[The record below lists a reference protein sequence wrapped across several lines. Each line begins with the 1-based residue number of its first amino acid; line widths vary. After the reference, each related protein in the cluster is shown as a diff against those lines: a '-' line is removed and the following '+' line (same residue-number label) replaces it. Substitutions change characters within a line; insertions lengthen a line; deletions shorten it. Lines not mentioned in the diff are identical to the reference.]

1 MVFEREP
8 SVCTLL
14 AWLSHQMPWHRVQSC
29 HHHNRSRCPPHQT
42 SPRSCP
48 QLPELPAT
56 YPGQNDCE
64 GSFSGNEAAPGQAEL
79 RSIASGHHHL
89 FDKDYFAS
97 LPPPEA
103 QIGELAAAVIF
114 SDDLKRALN
123 VHVTVD
129 DALQFLQTRLL

>member
-1 MVFEREP
+1 MVSEQASRLLQALVATIASVTSDMRSLKVKVLP
-8 SVCTLL
+8 SV
-14 AWLSHQMPWHRVQSC
+14 
-29 HHHNRSRCPPHQT
+29 
-42 SPRSCP
+42 P